1 MKKTNSPVSN
11 VNKVKSLLSSDLPV
25 LRIYEQ
31 SHLDR
36 IALPLGGIGT
46 GTVSLGGRGDLRDWE
61 VMNTPDKGFDLTE
74 NYWTGAFFSLWT
86 RDHQGQTCTRALE
99 GAIPGH
105 LYEHGLGAP
114 IANHGLPRFR
124 ECAFATAYP
133 FGQVVLADADVP
145 LNVRLE
151 AFNPLVPADPEAS
164 GLPVAVLRY
173 VLENPTQQPVEASVC
188 GSIPNFIGAN
198 GRGGALRAQTK
209 GNRNTFRNAESFQGI
224 YMDST
229 GVASDSPMAGTLA
242 LVTTASAGVSHRTS
256 WAPVGWGGDILDFW
270 DDFSEEGTLSDHP
283 VLDPQRSYSMEPMP
297 QATDPS
303 TTHGSVA
310 VRLRINPYSIR
321 TVTFVIAWHFP
332 NRLSWNKPSNG
343 QTQADIIGNYYTVR
357 YRDAWE
363 AAEQAV
369 ANLPQLES
377 RTRNFVE
384 AFCRS
389 DLPLVVKEAA
399 LFNLSTLRTQTTFRL
414 PSGHLA
420 AWEGCGDHEGSC
432 PGSCTHVWNYEN
444 TTPFLFGSL
453 SRSMREV
460 EFLHA
465 TNEKGLM
472 VFRTSLPLGREQEW
486 VCAAADG
493 QMGCLMRLYR
503 DWQLSGDDAFLQSVW
518 PKARKAME
526 FCWLPGGWD
535 ADEDGVME
543 GAQHNTMDIEY
554 YGPNPQMTGWY
565 LGALRAMEEM
575 ARHLGDISFASKCHD
590 LFVRGSEWVDEH
602 LFNGEYY
609 EHQIVA
615 PANPDAVLDGL
626 VLGKE
631 KKNLVEP
638 ICQLGAGCLV
648 DQLAGQYMA
657 HVCGLGYLHD
667 PEKVRQTLRSIM
679 KYNFR
684 ENLRDHFNNMRSFA
698 FHDESAILM
707 GTYPLGR
714 RPKRPFPYYNEVMT
728 GFEYTAAIGMLYE
741 GDTETGLRCIKA
753 VRDRFDG
760 RKRNPFNEAECGHHY
775 ARAMAAWAATIALTG
790 FHYSAVTGAV
800 RFAMP
805 AQKKTCWFFSTGSA
819 WGTAAISKRES
830 GSVNVKISVFEGNI
844 AISSITL
851 KGFGTSSLTCMK
863 MLQGPAEITFQ
874 LPQEQGSS

>member
-1 MKKTNSPVSN
+1 MKKTNPPSLTL
-11 VNKVKSLLSSDLPV
+11 KTVKSLLSSDLPV
-25 LRIYEQ
+25 LRIYDQ

-86 RDHQGQTCTRALE
+86 RDHTGQTRTRVLE
-99 GAIPGH
+99 GEIPGH

-124 ECAFATAYP
+124 ECAFAAAYP

-173 VLENPTQQPVEASVC
+173 VLENTTGEPVEASVC
-188 GSIPNFIGAN
+188 GSIPNFIGAD
-198 GRGGALRAQTK
+198 GRGEALRMQTK
-209 GNRNTFRNAESFQGI
+209 GNRNTFRKARSVQGI
-224 YMDST
+224 FMDST
-229 GVASDSPMAGTLA
+229 GITSDSPKAGTMA
-242 LVTTASAGVSHRTS
+242 LVTNASSGVSHRTS
-256 WAPVGWGGDILDFW
+256 WAPIGWGGDILNFW
-270 DDFSEEGTLSDHP
+270 DDFSEEGVLSEHP
-283 VLDPQRSYSMEPMP
+283 PID
-297 QATDPS
+297 AS

-310 VRLRINPYSIR
+310 VRFRIDPHSIG
-321 TVTFVIAWHFP
+321 TITFVIAWHFP
-332 NRLSWNKPSNG
+332 NRLSWNKPPSG
-343 QTQADIIGNYYTVR
+343 KTQAEIIGNYYTEH
-357 YRDAWE
+357 YRDAWD
-363 AAEQAV
+363 AAEQTV
-369 ANLPQLES
+369 EKLPQLES
-377 RTRNFVE
+377 RTREFVE
-384 AFCRS
+384 AFCES
-389 DLPLVVKEAA
+389 DLPVDVKEAA

-420 AWEGCGDHEGSC
+420 AWEGCNDHEGSC

-465 TNEKGLM
+465 TDDKGLM

-486 VCAAADG
+486 LCAAADG

-503 DWQLSGDDAFLQSVW
+503 DWQLSGDDAFLKSVW
-518 PKARKAME
+518 PKARKALE

-575 ARHLGDISFASKCHD
+575 ARHLGEVSFAAKCHD
-590 LFVRGSEWVDEH
+590 LFKRGSQWMDEH

-609 EHQIVA
+609 EHQIV
-615 PANPDAVLDGL
+615 PPTNPEAVLDGL

-631 KKNLVEP
+631 SKDLVDP

-667 PEKVRQTLRSIM
+667 PAKVRQTLRSIM

-698 FHDESAILM
+698 FHDESALLM

-760 RKRNPFNEAECGHHY
+760 KKRNPFNEAECGHHY
-775 ARAMAAWAATIALTG
+775 ARAMAAWAATVALTG
-790 FHYSAVTGAV
+790 FHYSAVTGAM

-805 AQKKTCWFFSTGSA
+805 SHKKTRWFFSTGSA
-819 WGTAAISKRES
+819 WGTATISRQES
-830 GSVNVKISVFEGNI
+830 GSINVKLAVSEGEISL
-844 AISSITL
+844 SSL
-851 KGFGTSSLTCMK
+851 ALEGFGADPLPCMK
-863 MLQGPAEITFQ
+863 KLQGPTAITFTVQ
-874 LPQEQGSS
+874 RQQ